1 MNNKVVSFP
10 HLSNYDVP
18 IKYLIEKLTNAEV
31 IPSPSITKKT
41 IELGSKYSPDY
52 VCMPFK
58 YTLGNYIESLDNGA
72 NILIQAGGGCRFGY
86 YFELQKKILEDL
98 GYKFEFYSLSDNDVN
113 GIGSMYNMLR
123 KINPNL
129 KKIKYL
135 YYLVLTF
142 LMINY
147 MDKIDMYIR
156 KNIGFEIKK
165 GSFERI
171 KKGMLNS
178 FYKSNN
184 IFTLIKN
191 YYKYK
196 RKFKNIKLD
205 KIISE
210 GKESICY
217 DYGDKVVKIFKEK
230 RTSPFKRIS
239 DEGLIKLSTL
249 DLKHFNKPIDII
261 YDNEK
266 ITGYTENKLVIS
278 DKNQDIDENVL
289 LEIKKDII
297 TLSYSGFKIEDIFY
311 NYTTSDNFKFYDLT
325 SFDYIKSTKKE
336 LYDMYYK
343 KNIMTINTFLV
354 GFLMYDA
361 YRHDSKYEI
370 KKTYKATEFINENL
384 GNEYYGDY
392 LKNRYKKM

>member
-18 IKYLIEKLTNAEV
+18 IKYLIEKLTDATV

-135 YYLVLTF
+135 YYLALTF

-205 KIISE
+205 KPKNCIKVGIIGELYTSME
-210 GKESICY
+210 ENANYFIEKELSNMNIEVTRY
-217 DYGDKVVKIFKEK
+217 TNVTFLLVTKRFKEK
-230 RTSPFKRIS
+230 YYLWKARKYCKYSMGSDAMENISRAKILIDKGYDGIIHIKPFGCTPEIGAMKVL
-239 DEGLIKLSTL
+239 EKLCT
-249 DLKHFNKPIDII
+249 
-261 YDNEK
+261 NEK
-266 ITGYTENKLVIS
+266 IPLMFLTFDTNTSELGIKTRLEAFNDMLIMR
-278 DKNQDIDENVL
+278 KN
-289 LEIKKDII
+289 
-297 TLSYSGFKIEDIFY
+297 
-311 NYTTSDNFKFYDLT
+311 
-325 SFDYIKSTKKE
+325 
-336 LYDMYYK
+336 
-343 KNIMTINTFLV
+343 
-354 GFLMYDA
+354 
-361 YRHDSKYEI
+361 
-370 KKTYKATEFINENL
+370 NE
-384 GNEYYGDY
+384 
-392 LKNRYKKM
+392 K